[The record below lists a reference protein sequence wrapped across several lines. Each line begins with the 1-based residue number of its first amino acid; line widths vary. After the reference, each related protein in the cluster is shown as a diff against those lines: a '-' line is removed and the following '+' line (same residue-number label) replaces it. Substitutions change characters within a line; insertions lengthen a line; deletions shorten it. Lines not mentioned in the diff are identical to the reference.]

1 MRINTPNLAG
11 LFRKQSSPL
20 LGIDIS
26 STAVKLIEL
35 HRLDARHLRVES
47 YAIEPLPQ
55 NAVVEKNITD
65 VEPVAASIR
74 SALKHSRTKVKEAAV
89 AVASSSAISK
99 TLSLPAHLSEDDIE
113 AQVSLQADQ
122 NIPYPL
128 EEVNL
133 DFQVLGPSAQSP
145 EEVDVLLVASRSE
158 NVDIRVDVL
167 EAAGL
172 KAKTVDVE
180 SYAMEKAFR
189 LITPELWDDEHQTVA
204 VVDVGSTITTLTV
217 FEEGGIAYTRDQIFG
232 GRQLTEAIMHRY
244 GTSYEQADNAK
255 RRGGSGLPDSYE
267 VEVLEPFKEAMA
279 QQITRSL
286 QFFFG
291 ASQHNNVDH
300 ILLAGGCA
308 TLAGAA
314 EQIAEHTGAQT
325 TVANP
330 FSQMTVSSRVQ
341 PQNLAEDA
349 PSLMIACGLALR
361 SYD

>member
-1 MRINTPNLAG
+1 MKANLKKLATI
-11 LFRKQSSPL
+11 FHKQRPPL

-26 STAVKLIEL
+26 STAVKLVEL
-35 HRLDARHLRVES
+35 RRLDTQRLRVES
-47 YAIEPLPQ
+47 YAIEPLAP
-55 NAVVEKNITD
+55 NAVVEKNITNL
-65 VEPVAASIR
+65 EAVAESIR
-74 SALKHSRTKVKEAAV
+74 GALKRSQTKIKEAAV
-89 AVASSSAISK
+89 AVSSSAAISK
-99 TLSLPAHLSEDDIE
+99 TLTLPAHLSDDDME
-113 AQVSLQADQ
+113 AQVNLQADQ

-133 DFQVLGPSAQSP
+133 DFQVLGPSAHNP

-158 NVDIRVDVL
+158 NVDIRVDAL
-167 EAAGL
+167 ETAGL
-172 KAKTVDVE
+172 KAKIVDIE

-189 LITPELWDDEHQTVA
+189 LIAPDLLRGEHRAVA
-204 VVDVGSTITTLTV
+204 AVDIGSTMTTLTV
-217 FEEGGIAYTRDQIFG
+217 FEDERVVYTRDQVFG
-232 GRQLTEAIMHRY
+232 GRQLTEEIMRRY
-244 GTSYEQADNAK
+244 GMSYEQASTAK
-255 RRGGSGLPDSYE
+255 RRGELPDSYE

-279 QQITRSL
+279 QQVTRSL

-291 ASQHNNVDH
+291 ASQHNSVDH

-308 TLAGAA
+308 TITGAA
-314 EQIAEHTGAQT
+314 ELIEEHTGAQT

-330 FSQMTVSSRVQ
+330 FSQMAVSPRIQ